1 MSKTLYLSE
10 CLLTMGRDLH
20 ELGRHHQA
28 SKVLERLAGF
38 RELPAT
44 IAEECHARLADI
56 HLGRKQFRKAR
67 RHLTIVLFYRPSN
80 ARYYFLLATALH
92 HDPKADSERA
102 VRYYEQAVQL
112 DGDQPRYWGDFGR
125 LLLQLGRTEEG
136 VAALKKAVEISP
148 DDPAT
153 VARLV
158 EGLCLND
165 QAAEARDVLRA
176 ARFRNPKDRRFRKLW
191 ADFQFKQLHESQA
204 PPAKLDEP
212 VFLPFVRRAVLPE
225 VPEVPKLPGRRIR
238 LDRGSVSKPHLPRP
252 AWKPDTKHAP

>member
-1 MSKTLYLSE
+1 MSKTLNLSE

-20 ELGRHHQA
+20 ELGRHQDA
-28 SKVLERLAGF
+28 ANVLDRLAGF
-38 RELPAT
+38 RELPAAV
-44 IAEECHARLADI
+44 AEECHARLADI
-56 HLGRKQFRKAR
+56 HLARKQYRKAR
-67 RHLTIVLFYRPSN
+67 RHLTIVLFYRPSI

-102 VRYYEQAVQL
+102 VRYYEQAIQL
-112 DGDQPRYWGDFGR
+112 DGDQPHYCSEFGR

-136 VAALKKAVEISP
+136 VAALQKAVAIAP

-153 VARLV
+153 VGRLI

-191 ADFQFKQLHESQA
+191 SDFQFQQLHESQS
-204 PPAKLDEP
+204 PPAQLDEP
-212 VFLPFVRRAVLPE
+212 VLLPFVRRAVLPE
-225 VPEVPKLPGRRIR
+225 LPKLPGRRIR
-238 LDRGSVSKPHLPRP
+238 LDCGSVSKPHLPRP
-252 AWKPDTKHAP
+252 AWKSDTKHAP